1 MYGFAVDLFAD
12 RCAVVTGAA
21 SGIGRATAVAFA
33 EHGADLVLVDRD
45 ADSLDAAAREVR
57 AAGAPSCRTELCD
70 LGVEQERNDL
80 VRALG
85 QESRIDILINNAGVF
100 ERAPDPA
107 AWSGEIWR
115 RSLSVNLDAVAH
127 LTYGCVTGLAETR
140 GTVVNVASTRA
151 FSAAAGAAAY
161 TASKAAVVGLT
172 HSLAVD
178 LGGHGIRVNAVAPG
192 EVATG
197 IAAADP
203 DIVAELVSRSPMR
216 RRGEPTEIASVI
228 LFLASPLAS
237 FVTGA
242 TWRVDGGFMSA

>member
-1 MYGFAVDLFAD
+1 MYGFAVDLFAG

-21 SGIGRATAVAFA
+21 SGIGRATALAFA
-33 EHGADLVLVDRD
+33 EHGAQLVLVDRD
-45 ADSLDAAAREVR
+45 ADSLAAAAREVK
-57 AAGAPSCRTELCD
+57 ALGAQSCRTELCD
-70 LGVEQERNDL
+70 LSVEQERKDL

-100 ERAPDPA
+100 ERASDPA
-107 AWSGEIWR
+107 SWSGEIWQ

-127 LTYGCVTGLAETR
+127 LTYGCVAGLAETR

-178 LGGHGIRVNAVAPG
+178 LGRHEIRVNAVAPG